1 MGAGIHKAIQLHAD
15 DNVVVCIQALQPRE
29 EILISGNIAIV
40 TAPVG
45 IGHKLACR
53 YIRRGET
60 IIKYGVPIGTAT
72 EDICIG
78 AHVHTHN
85 IRSNYIE
92 TYLIQ

>member
-1 MGAGIHKAIQLHAD
+1 MSTRIHKAIQLHPD

-29 EILISGNIAIV
+29 EILLSGNVATITVA
-40 TAPVG
+40 VG

-53 YIRRGET
+53 YIRRGEP

-72 EDICIG
+72 EDISPG

-85 IRSNYIE
+85 VRSNYIE
-92 TYLIQ
+92 TYIIQ